1 MVLLILTIRA
11 IILFL
16 LPIVVSIYTSI
27 SRFSSSL
34 CTDVPPPSESLLPI
48 FPEGGGG
55 VCTQATFRAATEKKI
70 QLNCVKEVNRSNNE
84 VQKS

>member
-48 FPEGGGG
+48 FPEGGGTS
-55 VCTQATFRAATEKKI
+55 VHRLLFELQQKKKI